1 MLGISQNNY
10 FDKSPMHSPTKV
22 LKALDLLSV
31 NGKFLPKSG
40 QVTPS
45 SLATPTRYR
54 RINENIRRKSTSSS
68 SSNACFEH
76 TMFDEFAQIHLNVS
90 ERRHS
95 NEKII
100 SRACIK
106 TEQIHTNTIV
116 LAKVIRGDNDGESD
130 NEDILEIIDLDD
142 DEEISARPRENC
154 YPNCDVNV
162 WLRSCEK
169 EIIEPMLGIVTGN
182 IPLWINGSLLRNGP
196 GSIKVG
202 DMTFNHL
209 FDSSALLHRFN
220 IDNGSVTYQCRF
232 LKSEAYKKNLA
243 ANRIV
248 TTEFGT
254 AVAPDP
260 CQSIFQR

>member
-1 MLGISQNNY
+1 MLNITHNNF

-22 LKALDLLSV
+22 LKRLDLLSV
-31 NGKFLPKSG
+31 DGKFLPKSG
-40 QVTPS
+40 EVTPNS
-45 SLATPTRYR
+45 PTTPTRYR
-54 RINENIRRKSTSSS
+54 RVSDHFRRKSLSLAST
-68 SSNACFEH
+68 NACFEH
-76 TMFDEFAQIHLNVS
+76 TISDEFAHIHLNVS

-100 SRACIK
+100 SSACNK
-106 TEQIHTNTIV
+106 NVKFTNKII
-116 LAKVIRGDNDGESD
+116 LAKVIRSDNDNDEE
-130 NEDILEIIDLDD
+130 EDEEIEIIDLNDD
-142 DEEISARPRENC
+142 DENFPRIHENC

-169 EIIEPMLGIVTGN
+169 EIIDPICGVVIGN
-182 IPLWINGSLLRNGP
+182 IPDWINGSLLRNGP
-196 GSIKVG
+196 GIIKVG

-220 IDNGSVTYQCRF
+220 IDNGNVTYQCRF

-254 AVAPDP
+254 VAVPDP